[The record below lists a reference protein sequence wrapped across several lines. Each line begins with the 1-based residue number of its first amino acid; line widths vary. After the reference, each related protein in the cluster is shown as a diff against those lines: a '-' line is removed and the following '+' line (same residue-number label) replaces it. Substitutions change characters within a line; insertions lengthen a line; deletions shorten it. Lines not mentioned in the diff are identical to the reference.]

1 MSDLLEAAQP
11 LQAGEPPATDKAG
24 EPPATDLVAGMPP
37 AADVLLSITDPDEQA
52 AEESENHEQT
62 QG

>member
-11 LQAGEPPATDKAG
+11 LQAGEPPATD
-24 EPPATDLVAGMPP
+24 LVTGMPP

-52 AEESENHEQT
+52 AEESETHEQT